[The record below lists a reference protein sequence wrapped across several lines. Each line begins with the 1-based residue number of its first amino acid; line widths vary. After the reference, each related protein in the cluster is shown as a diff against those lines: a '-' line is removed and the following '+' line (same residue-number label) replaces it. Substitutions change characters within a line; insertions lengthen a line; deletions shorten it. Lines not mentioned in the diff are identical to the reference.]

1 MFKNSFLRV
10 LIVLGIGI
18 SLVIYSQEVARYI
31 VQAIG
36 VLFILPGLVTV
47 FSSFSK
53 DDYSRSVSVL
63 PIVSGGGSVLLGVV
77 LLLFPE
83 LFINILL
90 YLLAGLLL
98 LGSSIQI
105 YQLVKLS
112 REGMKSGAV
121 YYLFPITIFFV
132 GIYILLYPM
141 ESAGVPFLFVGY
153 AALLFGVME
162 ILTLMRSSLYRH
174 KVHKAEEQEAKN
186 AEALKLET
194 EKDVQEIPAD
204 GPQKES
210 VEKM

>member
-36 VLFILPGLVTV
+36 VLFILPGLITV

-63 PIVSGGGSVLLGVV
+63 PVVSGGGSVLLGVV

-98 LGSSIQI
+98 LGSSIQPRRFRPS
-105 YQLVKLS
+105 YC
-112 REGMKSGAV
+112 GA
-121 YYLFPITIFFV
+121 
-132 GIYILLYPM
+132 
-141 ESAGVPFLFVGY
+141 
-153 AALLFGVME
+153 
-162 ILTLMRSSLYRH
+162 
-174 KVHKAEEQEAKN
+174 
-186 AEALKLET
+186 
-194 EKDVQEIPAD
+194 
-204 GPQKES
+204 
-210 VEKM
+210 